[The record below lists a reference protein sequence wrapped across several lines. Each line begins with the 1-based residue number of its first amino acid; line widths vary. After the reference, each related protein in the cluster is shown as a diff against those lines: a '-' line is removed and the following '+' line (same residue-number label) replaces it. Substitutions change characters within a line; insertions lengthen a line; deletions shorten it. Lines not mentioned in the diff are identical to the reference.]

1 MRVKWVF
8 IKCSEYSVTH
18 SKCYI
23 GGILV
28 MVMSDP
34 LLNLLY
40 TQATESSYKNMSHL
54 IMNEIKLLGSAP
66 QCPTRSGSYLSNSS
80 YAIYL
85 LPYLA
90 LGFKFLL
97 AFRTHQSSFFL
108 ICSILTPSPIWIL
121 LNLYMLA

>member
-40 TQATESSYKNMSHL
+40 TQAPESSYKNMSHL
-54 IMNEIKLLGSAP
+54 IIF
-66 QCPTRSGSYLSNSS
+66 
-80 YAIYL
+80 
-85 LPYLA
+85 LPET
-90 LGFKFLL
+90 FKVFLL
-97 AFRTHQSSFFL
+97 IVLRMKSNFSALPLSVQHDLGPICLIHLMLFTFFL
-108 ICSILTPSPIWIL
+108 TWLWA
-121 LNLYMLA
+121 LNFF